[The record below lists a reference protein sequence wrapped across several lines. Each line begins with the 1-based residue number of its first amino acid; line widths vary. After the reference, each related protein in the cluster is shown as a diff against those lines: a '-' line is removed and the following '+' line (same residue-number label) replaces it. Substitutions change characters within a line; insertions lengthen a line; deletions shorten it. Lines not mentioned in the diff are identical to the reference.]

1 VHVFAG
7 PFAAFAL
14 LLGFA
19 GAAKAWRPL
28 PTVRALR
35 SVSLPSSVRLVRTLG
50 VGEAIIAIAALVT
63 AGPIAPALVAL
74 SYAGFAVFVGYA
86 MARGGSISSCG
97 CFGKADSAPTSLHVV
112 VNVAAALIAAAAA
125 LGAARSP
132 VAELAHSPGAGVAM
146 VALVLVIAGLAY
158 LALAEWPRLA
168 GVMREG
174 AIREGEARI

>member
-7 PFAAFAL
+7 PFAAFAV

-19 GAAKAWRPL
+19 GGAKALRPL

-35 SVSLPSSVRLVRTLG
+35 SVSLPSSVGLVRALG
-50 VGEAIIAIAALVT
+50 VGEAFLALAALVT

-74 SYAGFAVFVGYA
+74 SYAGFAAFVGYA

-97 CFGKADSAPTSLHVV
+97 CFGKADSAPTALHLV
-112 VNVAAALIAAAAA
+112 VNVAAALIAAIAA
-125 LGAARSP
+125 LSPARSP
-132 VAELAHSPGAGVAM
+132 LAELADSPGAGVAIVVL
-146 VALVLVIAGLAY
+146 VAVIAGLAY
-158 LALAEWPRLA
+158 LALAEWPRLV

-174 AIREGEARI
+174 TREGEARI

>member
-7 PFAAFAL
+7 PFAAFAV

-19 GAAKAWRPL
+19 GGAKALRPL

-35 SVSLPSSVRLVRTLG
+35 SVSLPSSIGLVRALG
-50 VGEAIIAIAALVT
+50 VGEALLAVAALVT
-63 AGPIAPALVAL
+63 VGPIAPALVAL
-74 SYAGFAVFVGYA
+74 SYAGFAGFVSYA

-97 CFGKADSAPTSLHVV
+97 CFGKVDSAPTALHLV
-112 VNVAAALIAAAAA
+112 VNVAAALIAAVSA
-125 LGAARSP
+125 LWPARSP
-132 VAELAHSPGAGVAM
+132 LAELADSPGAGVAM

-158 LALAEWPRLA
+158 LALTEWPRLV

-174 AIREGEARI
+174 TREGQARI